1 MQIRMAEND
10 ELMNKRRKE
19 KEKKNNGRK
28 KSE

>member
-1 MQIRMAEND
+1 MKIRMAEND